1 MKLPHVVIVWSLSS
15 VAMAGTTYFVDSEG
29 GDDAANGQSERTAWK
44 TLGRIN
50 HGEVGPGDA
59 VLLKRGGLWRE
70 TLRPVSGRPGLPV
83 RYSSYGSG
91 RKPVIQRSMDFS
103 RLDDWTQIGKDLWV
117 TDGRRPIARD
127 VGIVIFDHGRRW
139 GVKTWRRD
147 GWQIPN
153 SDYWRRHVQLKEDLD
168 YRYEPE
174 EKRVVVRLRANP
186 AALFR
191 SVELAL
197 TEHGVD
203 QDRAHDVVYDGL
215 WVRYCGA
222 HGFAGSSTARIVIRN
237 CDISW
242 IGGGLQ
248 MWRRQKDG
256 RLWYPVRYG
265 NGIEF
270 WCDCRDNLVEN
281 NRVWEI
287 YDAALTNQGRKSDQQ
302 NIVWRSNLVWHAE
315 YSFEHWNEGRTKDV
329 SFMHNMCVDAG
340 EGWGHGQRATPNGA
354 HLMYYHNSADASGVV
369 VASNCFV
376 NATEW
381 TMRAGTDW
389 RRGLRQDGNVIW
401 NEKTVPVCRWLD
413 GPSLRFLD
421 WDGYQ
426 ALGFDGHGEWRM
438 PAACLRIKKEFQAIE
453 RQEDR

>member
-50 HGEVGPGDA
+50 RGEVGPGDT

-70 TLRPVSGRPGLPV
+70 TLRPVSGRPGQPV
-83 RYSSYGSG
+83 CYSSYGSG
-91 RKPVIQRSMDFS
+91 RKPVIQRSLDFS
-103 RLDDWTQIGKDLWV
+103 RRDDWAQIGNGLWV
-117 TDGRRPIARD
+117 TDGRRPITRD

-139 GVKTWRRD
+139 GVKTWRRE
-147 GWQIPN
+147 GWQVPN
-153 SDYWRRHVQLKEDLD
+153 SPYWRRHAQLKEELD

-191 SVELAL
+191 SVELVL

-203 QDRAHDVVYDGL
+203 QDR
-215 WVRYCGA
+215 
-222 HGFAGSSTARIVIRN
+222 
-237 CDISW
+237 
-242 IGGGLQ
+242 
-248 MWRRQKDG
+248 
-256 RLWYPVRYG
+256 
-265 NGIEF
+265 
-270 WCDCRDNLVEN
+270 
-281 NRVWEI
+281 
-287 YDAALTNQGRKSDQQ
+287 
-302 NIVWRSNLVWHAE
+302 
-315 YSFEHWNEGRTKDV
+315 
-329 SFMHNMCVDAG
+329 
-340 EGWGHGQRATPNGA
+340 RATPNGA